1 MKPPRNVTRRGGCSR
16 VGAFSAIAAISGG
29 IVAASS
35 STISAPIM
43 PDASWRAEEPSQC
56 GWYQYVPAK
65 AEHGAWDTPRSYTAR
80 GIAAA
85 AALTD
90 SGRFPRRRTARV
102 RQRDLVFVRRRLA
115 GPHPGK
121 AREGAWFDAPCSGA
135 NGTERPK
142 WEGLSGKA

>member
-1 MKPPRNVTRRGGCSR
+1 
-16 VGAFSAIAAISGG
+16 
-29 IVAASS
+29 
-35 STISAPIM
+35 M

-65 AEHGAWDTPRSYTAR
+65 ADHGARDTPRSYPAR

-115 GPHPGK
+115 GPHPVRP
-121 AREGAWFDAPCSGA
+121 ARAHGLTRRAAGLMA
-135 NGTERPK
+135 LG
-142 WEGLSGKA
+142 GLSGKA